1 MYKEL
6 DLELQTKEEKPKDKK
21 FPKVG
26 FIIGY
31 IYQTFSN
38 CWAREQEEYRNH
50 RQSLVNRSCQ
60 MIMFFAINCNSE
72 FI

>member
-6 DLELQTKEEKPKDKK
+6 DLELQTKEEKPEDKK
-21 FPKVG
+21 FPKEG

-38 CWAREQEEYRNH
+38 C
-50 RQSLVNRSCQ
+50 
-60 MIMFFAINCNSE
+60 
-72 FI
+72 